1 MNNELVASRS
11 VPYWRERITERWQE
25 SVQAIIDVGR
35 LLLAAKA
42 ALEHGQF
49 QTLFEGEDRLP
60 FGWNTANKL
69 MAIARD
75 RRLINSEHVQ
85 NLPNS
90 WGTLYELTKLDNATF
105 AKALE
110 DGTIHA
116 EMERRE
122 ALGLRDERDRRSF
135 ETAPLFGTCT
145 ARELEV
151 LIARGMKFGTVY
163 ADPPWLYENQGTRA
177 ATSNHYG
184 GMTVEEIAALPIA
197 KLAAENAHLHLWTTN
212 AFLFDCKAI
221 IEAWGFEY
229 KSCFVWT
236 KPQLG
241 IGNYWRLA
249 HEFMLLGVRGSCPF
263 LDRGQISWLHEP
275 RGQHSAKPERIREI
289 VEKVSPGPRLELF
302 ARRITQGWVCWGN
315 EIERSLFDQQE
326 AVKEIGWL

>member
-105 AKALE
+105 ARALE
-110 DGTIHA
+110 NGTIHA

-122 ALGLRDERDRRSF
+122 VLGLRDEQDRRSF

-145 ARELEV
+145 TRELEV

-221 IEAWGFEY
+221 IEAWGFDY
-229 KSCFVWT
+229 KSC
-236 KPQLG
+236 
-241 IGNYWRLA
+241 I
-249 HEFMLLGVRGSCPF
+249 
-263 LDRGQISWLHEP
+263 
-275 RGQHSAKPERIREI
+275 
-289 VEKVSPGPRLELF
+289 
-302 ARRITQGWVCWGN
+302 
-315 EIERSLFDQQE
+315 
-326 AVKEIGWL
+326 